1 MKRSTI
7 IFAAVFILSLV
18 SSLGQGFFYWPQASP
33 VEGGTVKSSIAL
45 RAEDVIVE
53 HYQAVPQPGYIFD
66 SWSLYPRGKHAENLY
81 VHTYDPRLF
90 YTQEIK
96 PITAHFVKADT
107 FVESKGKDLEIRRKE
122 GNQMELT
129 IFSQRGVSYS
139 IHTSSNMQDWA
150 MIGEGDGNGEEQL
163 WTFPIQMG
171 DKVFYRLLKL
181 GGALN
186 QENAVFGELRFIGL
200 PLFEG
205 GISPGGATAWV
216 RLWEYDP
223 RIADKGADLF
233 AEQIVEEIPS
243 GAGTKRFRFELGE
256 ISKANSDRSYYITA
270 AIYEKGRVGDVN
282 ARIHFLD
289 GFNTVDIPSE
299 FSAELKPYK

>member
-7 IFAAVFILSLV
+7 IFASVFILSLV

-33 VEGGTVKSSIAL
+33 AEGGTVKSSIASS
-45 RAEDVIVE
+45 AEDAIVE

-66 SWSLYPRGKHAENLY
+66 SWSLYPRGKHAEYLY

-107 FVESKGKDLEIRRKE
+107 FVESKGKDMEIRRKE

-129 IFSQRGVSYS
+129 VFSQPGVTYS
-139 IHTSSNMQDWA
+139 IHSSSNMQDWA
-150 MIGEGDGNGEEQL
+150 PVGVGEGDGEEQVWIL
-163 WTFPIQMG
+163 PWRGVKGF
-171 DKVFYRLLKL
+171 FRLVKADNVEDLESAVHGL
-181 GGALN
+181 LSFQRSPQNGG
-186 QENAVFGELRFIGL
+186 QSV
-200 PLFEG
+200 
-205 GISPGGATAWV
+205 SAWV

-233 AEQIVEEIPS
+233 AEQIIEEIPF

-256 ISKANSDRSYYITA
+256 TSKANPDRSYYITA

-289 GFNTVDIPSE
+289 GFNRVDIPSE